1 MANSSRQPSEGNSVR
16 FNRRHLMAGAAAA
29 SAISVI
35 GGKSAHAQAKVAAP
49 NIIKADTLVMSI
61 NPTLPPLQFVD
72 DKGQLQGM
80 RVELGNAVAKWL
92 GLTPEYVRIE
102 FAAMVP
108 GLAAKR
114 WDMINTGIF
123 WTEERS
129 KLMYMVPYERAAI
142 SFLVSAGNPLKIAKW
157 EDLSGRAV
165 SVELGGIEERR
176 TREVDEMLKKANLKG
191 LEIRTFNNFAESFQ
205 ALRAGQVQAATAIDA
220 TAMYWQGRGD
230 FTRAIAGLFPQTATF
245 AFANKTLALGVVDAL
260 NDIRNQGTY
269 DALFDK
275 YGVLK
280 LEEKAFSIMGP
291 GPA

>member
-1 MANSSRQPSEGNSVR
+1 MSRDPSLPLTD
-16 FNRRHLMAGAAAA
+16 RRTLLAGAAAVGLA
-29 SAISVI
+29 AALP
-35 GGKSAHAQAKVAAP
+35 GRAFAQAKIAAP
-49 NIIKADTLVMSI
+49 NIIKPGTLVMSI

-72 DKGQLQGM
+72 DRGQLQGM
-80 RVELGNAVAKWL
+80 RVELGNEIAKSL

-142 SFLVSAGNPLKIAKW
+142 SFLVARGNPLKIEKW
-157 EDLSGRAV
+157 EDLAGKAV

-176 TREVDEMLKKANLKG
+176 TREVDTMLKAKG
-191 LEIRTFNNFAESFQ
+191 LAGITIRTFNNFAEAFQ
-205 ALRAGQVQAATAIDA
+205 ALRAGQVQASTSIDA
-220 TAMYWQGRGD
+220 TAMFWQGRGD

-245 AFANKTLALGVVDAL
+245 AFANKTLAEAVVGSL
-260 NDIRNQGTY
+260 NDLKKSGYY
-269 DALFDK
+269 DQLFDR

-280 LEEKAFSIMGP
+280 AEGDTFKIDGP